1 MASIKVE
8 HSVDKPVVI
17 TYKRGNG
24 KWKKLCTLGA
34 DESARRASKYIL
46 IVTGSSRP
54 MSYNLKNGEAI
65 RITKDSKV
73 GRRYIL

>member
-24 KWKKLCTLGA
+24 KWKRLCTLSA
-34 DESARRASKYIL
+34 DESARRTSKYTL

-54 MSYNLKNGEAI
+54 MLYNLKNGEAT
-65 RITKDSKV
+65 RITKDTKV
-73 GRRYIL
+73 GRKYVL